1 MCITHVYRQ
10 SLCTCIGFHN
20 ILHTKIVVWR
30 ISFLHINAHWIM
42 GLHQRMCI
50 HQHIMHVY
58 VLSIVHVHQRICN
71 CVHMCNIEWYV
82 LSIMHVYQRIC
93 KSVHM
98 CIIHVYGNIKH
109 VTHMHSC
116 ISTLVHFSRDTLV
129 ICVLG
134 GCPGIIVISPSSLMF
149 IPTT

>member
-1 MCITHVYRQ
+1 MCIMHVYWQ

-20 ILHTKIVVWR
+20 ILHTKIAVWR
-30 ISFLHINAHWIM
+30 MSFLHINAHWIM

-50 HQHIMHVY
+50 HQRIMHVY
-58 VLSIVHVHQRICN
+58 VLCIVHVH
-71 CVHMCNIEWYV
+71 
-82 LSIMHVYQRIC
+82 QRIC

-98 CIIHVYGNIKH
+98 CIIHVYGNMKH
-109 VTHMHSC
+109 VTHIHSC
-116 ISTLVHFSRDTLV
+116 ISTLVHYSRDTLV

-134 GCPGIIVISPSSLMF
+134 GCPGRIVPSPSSLML